1 MLKRLALVS
10 ALTTAV
16 AITNPA
22 GAAEFPDYPFIHTSG
37 SGFAYANPDLGEI
50 DFEISLFDADPQAA
64 SQAVEARIAAI
75 RAVLNEASVGATD
88 IDIRDVRRD
97 IRKADPSQP
106 GVVQYDLKCGVHIK
120 IVDLAK
126 WKAVVGP
133 LLAMPNLDGF
143 MVGFDSTRR
152 EQIEAELTAEALKTA
167 RRRAEGIANGVGRK
181 LGAVSAVSTGELK
194 NVTRAVGLGGAQNV
208 AYRSPVR
215 ADPAREQMLMIIP
228 MKMSQSVDVIY
239 RFK

>member
-1 MLKRLALVS
+1 MFKRLALVTV
-10 ALTTAV
+10 LTV
-16 AITNPA
+16 AFSGGHA

-37 SGFAYANPDLGEI
+37 TGFVYVAPDVGEI
-50 DFEISLFDADPQAA
+50 DFEISLFDAEPQVAA
-64 SQAVEARIAAI
+64 QLVEARIAAI
-75 RAVLNEASVGATD
+75 RAVLNDAGIAATD

-97 IRKADPSQP
+97 IRKADAGQP

-120 IVDLAK
+120 ISDLSK

-133 LLAMPNLDGF
+133 LIVMPNLEGF
-143 MVGFDSTRR
+143 LIGFDSSRR
-152 EQIEAELTAEALKTA
+152 EQIETELTAEALKHA
-167 RRRAEGIANGVGRK
+167 RRRADAIASGVGRK
-181 LGAVSAVSTGELK
+181 LGLASAVSTGDLK

-215 ADPAREQMLMIIP
+215 GDPAREELLMIVP
-228 MKMSQSVDVIY
+228 MKLSQSVDVIY